1 MSVIKKISLL
11 LAAVICGM
19 ILGFWALDMSESFE
33 PKYLLAVLNT
43 VFIGAANLLVFFLCA
58 RTYLK
63 TGFISA
69 GLMAAAT
76 LIMGL
81 GSIFSGWM
89 RYIAG
94 GMNIY
99 STVFNINALVA
110 SVLHLTA
117 AFREHRDRASGAPAK
132 YAPVKMAVLIAG
144 CCGFTVFITVGAVY
158 GFLPPFF
165 EGGGYTS
172 LRTATIFVASAIHLS
187 AAVALVKS
195 YQRNK
200 QNHLFW
206 YSLSMLMFSFGLL
219 GTGMETMAGGLVEW
233 AGRLAKY
240 TSGIFAYFSATEILK
255 AARRKGMGVSGVM
268 SRFFAEAPP
277 IYQNVLET
285 CRYAIVSVDQDFCI
299 VYFNPD
305 AEALFAVSR
314 EQVLG
319 TSFDP
324 FVSDKDSRR
333 LQDDMSCFAG
343 GGVSELSD
351 GLTEIMARN
360 SVGREFPAEVS
371 VSVYTAEAGCV
382 CTYFIRDITRRIE
395 AQAMMDQQTSVLLAI
410 NRIYDTAVFCE
421 TSEELAKTCLAVVE
435 EVTESKASFMAEIS
449 ENGTLHETAFSAS
462 TEMLTNM
469 EKRSSHNFESGEFRL
484 HGLYGAVVH
493 SGRTLLTNDPAAH
506 PEYFGVPAGHMPLT
520 AFLGVPIFN
529 EGQPVGLIAVA
540 NRENGYRKQDQ
551 EMIEALAPTILEV
564 FMRKKAEIS
573 ARHIAFERTVLL
585 LSQEFINTP
594 LDRLDSAVNSAM
606 EHIAEYCGADRSS
619 IYLYDWGGKVIR
631 RLYGWDSVEH
641 RPAGEKSSVIPFANI
656 PEIIEHHLRGET
668 HFVNCVDDVP
678 AHSPY
683 RKTMLARN
691 TCATANFPFAA
702 NGAVTGMLSLSTEKK
717 PMSWN
722 DAKITAVQIFCQMII
737 SVLARIEEE
746 QAIREA
752 REREEQ
758 HIDFERTMLLLAQS
772 FINTPVG
779 KYKDSIIKALGIIGS
794 KTEADRVTIYRFDWE
809 AGVARHMY
817 EWDRLPE
824 YYAGDKLAAISIG
837 NLTSVIESIEKG
849 QAYIQR
855 NSDPQHIETS
865 FDVITHISGCVSGI
879 VFPLYRNGS
888 LYGTLGLSAH
898 SDKIPCAVDGMLV
911 RIFSEMVSNM
921 LERIDATLALQEANE
936 TNRMILDS
944 TYDGVAMFDRHG
956 IVLSAGRVFA
966 AQFDRTPEEMVG
978 IRMSDYTLPDQL
990 KSFVKNRYERVQRVL
1005 QTGIAEL
1012 YEDNRDGIWLDTR
1025 ICPVFKDG
1033 QIVAATLFS
1042 TDISDRKKAE
1052 EEAALIAELEMQ
1064 AGLMQQRE
1072 NDYLEMLDGSTD
1084 GSWIYDIQKGTIH
1097 YSEQWIKLIGMEH
1110 VPPEKRLAY
1119 ATEILLHPDDR
1130 EAVAAAQRTAFE
1142 NRVPKYKL
1150 EYRLKTA
1157 DGHYM
1162 WVLGQ
1167 SKIVYNE
1174 DGLPLKIYGTSMDI
1188 TDRKQTENAL
1198 GENEL
1203 LLRTFMDSAS
1213 DFMFIKDRD
1222 GRVVMVNAAYGR
1234 IFGVD
1239 IKDVV
1244 GKNDYE
1250 LYPDPDMAREV
1261 IENDRLV
1268 METGRMLICQE
1279 SAMTKNGYRTF
1290 SLSKV
1295 PWRDT
1300 HGIIQ
1305 GVLGT
1310 AHDITELKNAR
1321 DELQEMV
1328 KSLKRSNECIE
1339 LLYETTERILS
1350 SAAPR
1355 GEIEELCTKV
1365 MDFLDC
1371 GVFFN
1376 YLMEDGK
1383 PMLKLNAC
1391 GGVSEAQRQEMEY
1404 LPIGTAVCGRVALTT
1419 ARVVAEHIQSA
1430 EQADTTF
1437 FREMGIRAFACH
1449 PLVADGKAIGT
1460 LGFGTRT
1467 RARFSDEELALMK
1480 TVADSIAVAIK
1491 RKRAEEALQRSET
1504 LLRAIINGA
1513 NDPVFLKDRQC
1524 RTLMAN
1530 AATAEAS
1537 GISLDDILGK
1547 VVLVYHKDLECA
1559 RAIME
1564 NDKRVMENDR
1574 AEVIEERVYS
1584 GTVMRT
1590 FLSSKTPW
1598 HDAQGNVIGLIGVAR
1613 DITDR
1618 IEMEQELRQT
1628 AHELSEKNALVTDFF
1643 INISHEFKT
1652 PISVLQLAMEI
1663 LSEHRIRGSLNDDLL
1678 ERNLGIMLQNT
1689 CRLSKLVGNLLD
1701 VTKIDAGFLQ
1711 PMLAYTDIVSLLKNL
1726 VESVRPYANKR
1737 GLHLM
1742 YLSGFRNK
1750 VMLTDT
1756 EFVERIVIN
1765 LLSNAIKHTPKGG
1778 TVNVTLEDRGD
1789 KMLIT
1794 VRDNGEGIPYDKKNI
1809 IFDRY
1814 RQVNNT
1820 LARSNEGCGI
1830 GLSLCKSLTELLDG
1844 RIWVESMP
1852 GRGSDFFVELPLK
1865 QSDDTVKNI
1874 GVQSSNLQSRVMM
1887 EFSDISF

>member
-1 MSVIKKISLL
+1 MSIIKKISLL

-19 ILGFWALDMSESFE
+19 ILGFWALDLSESFE
-33 PKYLLAVLNT
+33 PKYLLAILNT

-89 RYIAG
+89 SYIPR

-99 STVFNINALVA
+99 SMVFNFNALVA
-110 SVLHLTA
+110 SVLHLGA

-144 CCGFTVFITVGAVY
+144 SCGFIVFVTAGAVY
-158 GFLPPFF
+158 GFLPSFF

-172 LRTATIFVASAIHLS
+172 LRTVTVFVASAVHLS
-187 AAVALVKS
+187 ASVALVKS

-219 GTGMETMAGGLVEW
+219 GTGLETISGGLVDW
-233 AGRLAKY
+233 AGRLAQY
-240 TSGIFAYFSATEILK
+240 ASGVFAFFAATEILK
-255 AARRKGMGVSGVM
+255 AARRQGVGVPGAM

-277 IYQNVLET
+277 LYQNVLET
-285 CRYAIVSVDQDFCI
+285 CSCAIVSVDQDFCI
-299 VYFNPD
+299 VYFNPE
-305 AEALFAVSR
+305 AEALFGTTQK
-314 EQVLG
+314 QVLG
-319 TSFDP
+319 TPFDT
-324 FVSDKDSRR
+324 FVADKDSRLLR
-333 LQDDMSCFAG
+333 DDMSGFAG
-343 GGVSELSD
+343 SGISGLSG
-351 GLTEIMARN
+351 GLTEIVARD
-360 SVGREFPAEVS
+360 SVGRVFPAEIS
-371 VSVYTAEAGCV
+371 VSAYAAEPGCV
-382 CTYFIRDITRRIE
+382 CTYFIRDITSRVKARALAE
-395 AQAMMDQQTSVLLAI
+395 RQTAALLAI

-421 TSEELAKTCLAVVE
+421 TPEELAKTCLAVVE
-435 EVTESKASFMAEIS
+435 EVTESKASFMAELTK
-449 ENGTLHETAFSAS
+449 NGTLHETAFSAA

-469 EKRSSHNFESGEFRL
+469 DKRSSHNFEPGEFRL
-484 HGLYGAVVH
+484 HGLYGAVVR

-506 PEYFGVPAGHMPLT
+506 PEYVGVPAGHIPLT

-529 EGQPVGLIAVA
+529 EGRPVGLIAVA
-540 NRENGYRKQDQ
+540 NREGGYRKQDQ
-551 EMIEALAPTILEV
+551 ELLEALAPTILEV
-564 FMRKKAEIS
+564 CMRKKAEVS

-594 LDRLDSAVNSAM
+594 LDRLDRAVNSAM
-606 EHIAEYCGADRSS
+606 EHIAQYCGADRSS

-631 RLYGWDSVEH
+631 RLYGWDSVKH
-641 RPAGEKSSVIPFANI
+641 RPAGEKSSVIPFADI
-656 PEIIEHHLRGET
+656 PEIIEHHSKGET
-668 HFVNCVDDVP
+668 HFVKSIEDVP
-678 AHSPY
+678 ALSPY

-691 TCATANFPFAA
+691 TCATANFPLEA
-702 NGAVTGMLSLSTEKK
+702 NGAVTGMLSLSTAKK

-722 DAKITAVQIFCQMII
+722 DAKMAAVQIFCQMII
-737 SVLARIEEE
+737 SVLARIDEE
-746 QAIREA
+746 QAIRDA

-758 HIDFERTMLLLAQS
+758 HVDLERTMLLLAQS

-779 KYKDSIIKALGIIGS
+779 KYKDSIIKALGIIGG
-794 KTEADRVTIYRFDWE
+794 KTDADRVTIYRFDWE

-824 YYAGDKLAAISIG
+824 YYAGDELAAISIG
-837 NLTSVIESIEKG
+837 NLAEVIESIEKG
-849 QAYIQR
+849 HAYIQR
-855 NSDPQHIETS
+855 NSDPQHKESS
-865 FDVITHISGCVSGI
+865 FSVITDISGCASGI

-888 LYGTLGLSAH
+888 LYGTLGLSAY
-898 SDKIPCAVDGMLV
+898 SDKIPCAVDGILV
-911 RIFSEMVSNM
+911 RIFSEMASNM

-956 IVLSAGRVFA
+956 VVLSAGRVFA
-966 AQFDRTPEEMVG
+966 AQFGRTPEEMVG
-978 IRMSDYTLPDQL
+978 IRMSDYSPPNQL
-990 KSFVKNRYERVQRVL
+990 KDFVKHRSEKVQRVL
-1005 QTGIAEL
+1005 ESGIAES
-1012 YEDNRDGIWLDTR
+1012 YEDDRDGIWLDTR

-1033 QIVAATLFS
+1033 RVVAATLFS
-1042 TDISDRKKAE
+1042 TDITDRKKAE

-1064 AGLMQQRE
+1064 NELMQQRE

-1084 GSWIYDIQKGTIH
+1084 GSWIYDIRKGTIH

-1110 VPPEKRLAY
+1110 IPPEKRLAY

-1130 EAVAAAQRTAFE
+1130 EAVAAAQRKAFE

-1167 SKIVYNE
+1167 CKIVYNE
-1174 DGLPLKIYGTSMDI
+1174 AGLPLKVYGTSMDI

-1198 GENEL
+1198 SENEL
-1203 LLRTFMDSAS
+1203 LMHTFMDNAS
-1213 DFMFIKDRD
+1213 DFMFIKDGH
-1222 GRVVMVNAAYGR
+1222 GRIVMVNQAYGR

-1239 IKDVV
+1239 IKDVI

-1250 LYPDPDMAREV
+1250 LYADPELAREV
-1261 IENDRLV
+1261 VENDRLV

-1290 SLSKV
+1290 SVAKV

-1300 HGIIQ
+1300 HGNIQ

-1310 AHDITELKNAR
+1310 SHDITELKNAR

-1339 LLYETTERILS
+1339 LLYETTERMLS
-1350 SAAPR
+1350 SATPR
-1355 GEIEELCTKV
+1355 SEIEELCTKV
-1365 MDFLDC
+1365 MSFLDC
-1371 GVFFN
+1371 HVFFN
-1376 YLMEDGK
+1376 YLVEGDE
-1383 PMLKLNAC
+1383 PLLRLNAC
-1391 GGVSEAQRQEMEY
+1391 VGVEESVRKEVEY
-1404 LPIGTAVCGRVALTT
+1404 LQYGVAVCGCVAQSGC
-1419 ARVVAEHIQSA
+1419 RIVAEEIG
-1430 EQADTTF
+1430 T
-1437 FREMGIRAFACH
+1437 REDPRTELVRSMGIRAYACH
-1449 PLVADGKAIGT
+1449 PLMADGDSIGT
-1460 LGFGTRT
+1460 LSFGTRT
-1467 RARFSDEELALMK
+1467 RDRFSDEELALMK

-1491 RKRAEEALQRSET
+1491 RKRAEEAVQRSET
-1504 LLRAIINGA
+1504 LLRTIINGA
-1513 NDPVFLKDRQC
+1513 SDPVFLKDRQC

-1530 AATAEAS
+1530 EATAAAS
-1537 GISLDDILGK
+1537 GDSLDAILGK
-1547 VVLVYHKDLECA
+1547 TVLAYHKDPECA
-1559 RAIME
+1559 RTIME
-1564 NDKRVMENDR
+1564 NDRRIMDNDR

-1584 GTVMRT
+1584 GRVMRT
-1590 FLSSKTPW
+1590 FLCSKTPW
-1598 HDAQGNVIGLIGVAR
+1598 HDEQGNVIGLIGVAR

-1618 IEMEQELRQT
+1618 IEIEQELRQT
-1628 AHELSEKNALVTDFF
+1628 AQELSEKNALVTDFF

-1663 LSEHRIRGSLNDDLL
+1663 LDEHRIRGSLNDGLL

-1701 VTKIDAGFLQ
+1701 ITKIDAGFLQ
-1711 PMLAYTDIVSLLKNL
+1711 PMFAYADIVTLLKNL

-1750 VMLTDT
+1750 VILTDT

-1778 TVNVTLEDRGD
+1778 AVNVMLEDRGD
-1789 KMLIT
+1789 KMLII

-1865 QSDDTVKNI
+1865 QSDDAVKNI